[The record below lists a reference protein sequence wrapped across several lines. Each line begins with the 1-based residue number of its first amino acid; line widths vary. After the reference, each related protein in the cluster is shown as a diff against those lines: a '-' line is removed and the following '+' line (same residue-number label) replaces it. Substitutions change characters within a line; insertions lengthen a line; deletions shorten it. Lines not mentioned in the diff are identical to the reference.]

1 MKKRFLFAT
10 LMAALFT
17 TATFTACEEDD
28 EDDDSE
34 VLATNVDFS
43 KLTTVAQSDG
53 TILIEGSV
61 TANGKIKTFE
71 LQDFEGKTIAD
82 LKATNEKSVEKDE
95 NGKKVKTYTMDI
107 ASVAV
112 PVQKMKLVFKVKDG
126 DTGKG
131 VANIGEDIN
140 TFYAGTGNSKHG
152 SYMSFYNN
160 ASYTFDQVVDQETGE
175 AIDSIASKVEVI
187 LGKND
192 AGKLYLKSA
201 DEAKNAKF
209 AAASAKAKVFDEA
222 VLTSTNCIAKYVLTP
237 GEDGETATIT
247 GVIIKKGDG
256 GIMQIDN
263 SALFK

>member
-1 MKKRFLFAT
+1 MKRKFMFAAM
-10 LMAALFT
+10 MAAMCSTAMFT
-17 TATFTACEEDD
+17 SCVEEEDGG
-28 EDDDSE
+28 E

-71 LQDFEGKTIAD
+71 LQDLEGKTIAD
-82 LKATNEKSVEKDE
+82 LKATNEKSVDKDE

-112 PVQKMKLVFKVKDG
+112 PVQQMKLVFKVKDG

-131 VANIGEDIN
+131 IANIGEKYEFD
-140 TFYAGTGNSKHG
+140 AVTGESVKG
-152 SYMSFYNN
+152 SYMSFFKNR
-160 ASYTFDQVVDQETGE
+160 SYTFAEVVDQTTGE
-175 AIDSIASKVEVI
+175 ATDNAQYVEVI
-187 LGKND
+187 LKKGEDGNPT
-192 AGKLYLKSA
+192 LTSA
-201 DEAKNAKF
+201 KEAKSEAFKN
-209 AAASAKAKVFDEA
+209 AAAAAKIFPQA
-222 VLTSTNCIAKYVLTP
+222 VLTSTNCIATYNIVF
-237 GEDGETATIT
+237 GADGITAKVS

-263 SALFK
+263 SALFN